1 MTSFP
6 LYNASVIDGKLGN
19 ATLFPWEPLFDAD
32 CAAANSGSALQK
44 QECFIGN
51 VIYPFVQFPTFN
63 HISLTDQVISQQR
76 LGVPAVT
83 ADTPADVI
91 DYLVAYANATRYAL
105 AAAKVTAGF
114 SEMCYE
120 HTALGSGMVSP
131 VTVLNVGVL
140 QALADFYYDRATV
153 HLIDCCT
160 EFNCN
165 PSCLNEVCPTSAG
178 TCGPYV
184 ENCPDILASTSSTSL
199 SSSGAQHAFSHTL
212 AGLFSIIMYAAF
224 CSK

>member
-1 MTSFP
+1 
-6 LYNASVIDGKLGN
+6 
-19 ATLFPWEPLFDAD
+19 
-32 CAAANSGSALQK
+32 
-44 QECFIGN
+44 
-51 VIYPFVQFPTFN
+51 
-63 HISLTDQVISQQR
+63 
-76 LGVPAVT
+76 
-83 ADTPADVI
+83 
-91 DYLVAYANATRYAL
+91 
-105 AAAKVTAGF
+105 
-114 SEMCYE
+114 MCYE